1 MPRCSSE
8 CQFLITLFFL
18 GAASRSLRLVFVM
31 FPYLRNIILLYMLEK
46 SENPEILAPAYECIR
61 KNYARPLTV
70 EELARECCL
79 SKYYFLRQ
87 FKQSCGETPYQY
99 LTRHRIEMA
108 KTLLA
113 DTDLPM
119 NVISAKVGYA
129 NYGNFLVHFKKMTD
143 MNPSQYREKRK

>member
-1 MPRCSSE
+1 MMLESR
-8 CQFLITLFFL
+8 F
-18 GAASRSLRLVFVM
+18 ASIAPKVQ
-31 FPYLRNIILLYMLEK
+31 PEK

-143 MNPSQYREKRK
+143 MNPAQYREKRK